1 MGVPYSH
8 LTKEEIAKN
17 LRFNEG
23 RGAKKV
29 EMTRKDIGDRL
40 EKEGMK
46 GRLEEGKPFK
56 SFDVSGKWCTCNM
69 GEVTYNYHIPS
80 LQFCVL
86 CRVELD
92 NDHYHCGACMRLSQI
107 G

>member
-1 MGVPYSH
+1 M
-8 LTKEEIAKN
+8 
-17 LRFNEG
+17 EG
-23 RGAKKV
+23 TNSEFYPKAFRR
-29 EMTRKDIGDRL
+29 TRKAIGDWQ
-40 EKEGMK
+40 EGK
-46 GRLEEGKPFK
+46 GRVEEGKPFK
-56 SFDVSGKWCTCNM
+56 PFDVTGKWCTCNM
-69 GEVTYNYHIPS
+69 GLDSYDYHVPH